1 LAKVAAGKRPR
12 ARGISQRS
20 NGAAKTMALHAAA
33 LEHVRLALTANDD
46 VEDAEK
52 RQKAHELEALRAF
65 NDGNDAKYRLLTS
78 IGLAEA
84 ARQTQYLESDRT
96 LPNCKSMPKFFK
108 HAARAVYLGRAEL
121 GHLAPLLKDH
131 TVESLATIT
140 AEELDDLGLGEED
153 ARRLLELIRDRPP
166 NKLMKLST
174 YQNNAAKFWRLLA
187 HHCPLVHDGVSIER
201 DQFQRKNWAD
211 PRSKSACADESTLTL
226 ILRPGFAKAF
236 VEELR
241 KTGKTVSDLNKE
253 AMDKEKGKATTD
265 APAKA
270 PAKQPRRR
278 SKKAAPAP
286 AETTEAAETTP
297 PKAKAPA
304 RRARRQGRRR
314 EDDDD
319 EDDFA
324 PPPKVKADDEI
335 KTAVGE
341 AAPTTLDLL
350 VDNNKMLRRDLAA
363 RDEELAAARAEIA
376 AYKEQIKEKEA
387 ESRIYVNIAR
397 DAQEELDAV
406 KDELARVKNEHDRE
420 KDKNKTLSAA
430 VCPRISPLCDATNA

>member
-1 LAKVAAGKRPR
+1 
-12 ARGISQRS
+12 
-20 NGAAKTMALHAAA
+20 MALHAAA

-46 VEDAEK
+46 VENAEK

-65 NDGNDAKYRLLTS
+65 NDGKEAKYRLLTS

-96 LPNCKSMPKFFK
+96 LPSCKSMPKFFK

-174 YQNNAAKFWRLLA
+174 YQNNATKFWRLLA

-253 AMDKEKGKATTD
+253 ALDKEKGEATTD

-278 SKKAAPAP
+278 SKKAAPTP
-286 AETTEAAETTP
+286 AETTSENELDEEATEKAP
-297 PKAKAPA
+297 RAKAAA
-304 RRARRQGRRR
+304 RRAR
-314 EDDDD
+314 
-319 EDDFA
+319 
-324 PPPKVKADDEI
+324 KKATE
-335 KTAVGE
+335 TVE
-341 AAPTTLDLL
+341 TPTTTATTPTT
-350 VDNNKMLRRDLAA
+350 RDLITALKERVSSLEHDLDA
-363 RDEELAAARAEIA
+363 RKATFELREANSKSKISTLESKLESSQAELAACREALTERD
-376 AYKEQIKEKEA
+376 EQLA
-387 ESRIYVNIAR
+387 
-397 DAQEELDAV
+397 D
-406 KDELARVKNEHDRE
+406 KDETIDGFEFRNETLSTSLESLKNQLAVAENALIEE
-420 KDKNKTLSAA
+420 KAKNKTPSTGR
-430 VCPRISPLCDATNA
+430 PQTSPLRDATNA